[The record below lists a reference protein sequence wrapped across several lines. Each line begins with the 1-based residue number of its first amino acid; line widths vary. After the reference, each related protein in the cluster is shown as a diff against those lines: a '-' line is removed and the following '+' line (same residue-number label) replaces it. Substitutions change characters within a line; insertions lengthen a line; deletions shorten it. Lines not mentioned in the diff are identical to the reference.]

1 MASFGAW
8 IHRVENIT
16 EAGLGEIYGEIPPEW
31 YAFDSSAIEKMLE
44 QLLKR
49 RGRVGELISTAWKSS
64 AQPFPN
70 WT

>member
-31 YAFDSSAIEKMLE
+31 HAFDSSAIEKMLE